1 MRAAI
6 QAWRIVAKLRLE
18 RNVYLTEYGFGSYFC
33 RRAMLEMHLT
43 AI

>member
-18 RNVYLTEYGFGSYFC
+18 RNVYLTAYGLRQLF
-33 RRAMLEMHLT
+33 L
-43 AI
+43 